1 MKKILSL
8 ALASLMLVSFA
19 ACSKKDETNVGN
31 QNDEVYV
38 AAEELVYNNLTYGI
52 NSENGLFE
60 ITGLVRSNTDLV
72 DIEVPAEIEGRDVVG
87 IADNAFHNT
96 GAYIKSV
103 KLPETITY
111 IGDHAFYGCKYITS
125 ITLPKSVKEIGVG
138 AFEDCSALETVVLSE
153 NLVTIGDGAF
163 KDCVAIKDISIPAKV
178 ESIGF
183 AAFWNCDALTEIAIP
198 ESVTSIGDAA
208 FYDCD
213 ALVKATAAGKVTED
227 NIGKI
232 VFNSCADGFTLTA
245 PADSAIAKYGIAN
258 GYAVVAP
265 APAPAA

>member
-1 MKKILSL
+1 MKKILAL
-8 ALASLMLVSFA
+8 ALAGLMLVSFA
-19 ACSKKDETNVGN
+19 ACSKKDETKVGN
-31 QNDEVYV
+31 QNDEEGYV
-38 AAEELVYNNLTYGI
+38 AAEDMVYNNLTYGI

-60 ITGLVRSNTDLV
+60 ITGLIRSNTDLV
-72 DIEVPAEIEGRDVVG
+72 DIEIPAEIEGRDVVG

-103 KLPETITY
+103 KLPESITY

-125 ITLPKSVKEIGVG
+125 ITLPNSVKEIGVG
-138 AFEDCSALETVVLSE
+138 AFEGCSALETVVLSE
-153 NLVTIGDGAF
+153 NLVTIGNGAF
-163 KDCVAIKDISIPAKV
+163 KDCVAVKEISIPSKV
-178 ESIGF
+178 ESIGY
-183 AAFWNCDALTEIAIP
+183 AAFWNCDAITEIAIP

-213 ALVKATAAGKVTED
+213 ALAKVTATDKVAE
-227 NIGKI
+227 IGKI

-258 GYAVVAP
+258 GYTVAAP